1 MQRPSVQV
9 GVVNSAILLL
19 LSRFLCS
26 LIFGSTGSKDAKVV
40 LSCRGRRKNECYD
53 LRTSGLRA
61 GFVW

>member
-1 MQRPSVQV
+1 MQRPGVQV

-19 LSRFLCS
+19 LSRCFLHFDLREC
-26 LIFGSTGSKDAKVV
+26 GKDAKIF

-53 LRTSGLRA
+53 LRTSVLYA